1 MAMPVHSERSAT
13 CQRADNICKSLTV
26 MLALTTIPGAFGCKS
41 LNATTKEGAARYA
54 DQHFQ
59 SFAAT
64 HQEEARIAKVRESI
78 PKGPDS
84 LFAEYR

>member
-1 MAMPVHSERSAT
+1 MPT
-13 CQRADNICKSLTV
+13 RAGRINSSLVLFLVVT
-26 MLALTTIPGAFGCKS
+26 AIPGALGCKS
-41 LNATTKEGAARYA
+41 LNATTKERAARYA

-64 HQEEARIAKVRESI
+64 HQDEARIAKVRESI